1 MSLKN
6 LAKATSIR
14 QRYDVLTEYYLNN
27 PSTYSEKN
35 LENYKKWRKRPTTV
49 TDERFKEILNA
60 LELTEEGFD
69 LAIKELT
76 SSEKEYISSAIYN
89 ESWVKTTKLILAQ
102 DDCLVED
109 IFDENKAN
117 FTYALRLHID
127 YFEKQLQRIVAD
139 FPTIQV
145 QASARTDYVGEVI
158 NRFMDIGLR
167 TFVYD
172 LHAEKEKLS
181 LSESMDE
188 KEGFQRYLIARFD
201 TKEKVLDFFDC
212 YPVLARLYAETIA
225 FQLINFR
232 ELMEAIAESETE
244 LNHVFQVEKPIS
256 LTGLKMGA
264 GDSHDQGKSVAI
276 LTFSN
281 AIDVVFKPKNLM
293 IGERFDRF
301 VQEINE
307 MEPKFDFYLTT
318 KIVKNKYTFEER
330 LIYSGCLSQEEVTH
344 YYRQFGQTIA
354 LVYLLNGNDFHLENV
369 LAFGKYPVLIDLE
382 TIIQNHFPMP
392 DSENALVKVMQENGE
407 SVVMSGLVPIY
418 LFEER
423 AEADVEGANKGIQL
437 SALSGGEQKL
447 PYKVLKL
454 INFDSVNMQFMYQEH
469 ITDAA
474 ENIPLFNGE
483 KVDFVPYIDTII
495 AGFQEFSA
503 FAMKNK
509 ETLAFLAEKTFSDC
523 LVRNVIKT
531 TQSYGDLLD
540 YSTHPT
546 CMIDYIEREKLFE
559 NLWMHGYSNSKPV
572 PYEVRDMLQ
581 HDVPI
586 FFNPTSTKNLM
597 ASQGELIE
605 EMYQEK
611 AIALESSRLRNYSES
626 EEKQQLDY
634 LKTSFGL
641 YHSTDLQ
648 EKTIPLK
655 EQIYQV
661 NFLDGAVAVG
671 KAVLEAAFLGED
683 SIAWKDIQETSPDNY
698 VVNVMNENFY
708 DGIAGMY
715 LYFSELYHVTKD
727 KTFQKPFKLA
737 EALVLKLEEEY
748 VDSISAFY
756 GSFAAVY
763 PLLYTYQ
770 YNRESK
776 LLKTAE
782 SIATKYMERYEKET
796 VESYDWN
803 GGTASIIKVFV
814 HLYQLT
820 NKKRYFTFAKQL
832 LLDLELAK
840 ITQGG
845 FAHGYSGV
853 IHAANSLL
861 KIEKDPEIM
870 LIIKK
875 CLVKE
880 RTTFDPIQ
888 EGWLDLRPIRPIV
901 NDLWCYGSTGIG
913 LAYLDLLNSGFE
925 DSRLAEEIQIAA
937 NRLIHQEK
945 RDDCLCHGN
954 FGDLEFLIEYS
965 KTALATTQQKEQINA
980 KVRAANQKIND
991 GQYIFEGLPTIPK
1004 YGLFTG
1010 LAGIGHQLLRIHT
1023 GDRAANILTLELPK
1037 K

>member
-6 LAKATSIR
+6 LAKGTSIR
-14 QRYDVLTEYYLNN
+14 QRYEALQEYY
-27 PSTYSEKN
+27 KN
-35 LENYKKWRKRPTTV
+35 KQMTVPKGQIENYKKWRKRPTTV
-49 TDERFKEILNA
+49 TDERFKEILA
-60 LELTEEGFD
+60 SLKLTEEDFG

-76 SSEKEYISSAIYN
+76 TDEKESIFMTISK
-89 ESWVKTTKLILAQ
+89 EQWVRTTKLIMSQEDRLSEDVF
-102 DDCLVED
+102 DDE
-109 IFDENKAN
+109 KAN

-127 YFEKQLQRIVAD
+127 YFEKKLYQIVAD
-139 FPTIQV
+139 FPTLQIQ
-145 QASARTDYVGEVI
+145 ATAMENFIGEVI

-172 LHAEKEKLS
+172 LHVEKEKLS
-181 LSESMDE
+181 FSESLDE
-188 KEGFQRYLIARFD
+188 KEGFKEYLIARFD
-201 TKEKVLDFFDC
+201 TREKLLDFFDQ
-212 YPVLARLYAETIA
+212 YPVLMRLYAETID
-225 FQLINFR
+225 FQLTNFR
-232 ELMEAIAESETE
+232 ELLQALAESETE
-244 LNHVFQVEKPIS
+244 LNQIFQVELPLS
-256 LTGLKMGA
+256 LSGLKMGA

-281 AIDVVFKPKNLM
+281 EIDVVFKPKNLM
-293 IGERFDRF
+293 IGERFDQF
-301 VQEINE
+301 VQKINE
-307 MEPKFDFYLTT
+307 MENAFDFYLTT
-318 KIVKNKYTFEER
+318 KIIKEKYTFEER
-330 LIYSGCLSQEEVTH
+330 LIYSECLSKEDVTH
-344 YYRQFGQTIA
+344 YYRQFGQTVA

-392 DSENALVKVMQENGE
+392 DSENAIVKVMQENGE

-423 AEADVEGANKGIQL
+423 AEADVEGATKGIQL

-483 KVDFVPYIDTII
+483 KVDFVPYIETII
-495 AGFQEFSA
+495 DGFKEFSA
-503 FAMKNK
+503 FARNNK
-509 ETLAFLAEKTFSDC
+509 QTLAHLAEKTFSDC

-546 CMIDYIEREKLFE
+546 CMVDYIEREKLFE

-586 FFNPTSTKNLM
+586 FFNPTSTKDLM
-597 ASQGELIE
+597 ASQGEIIKN
-605 EMYQEK
+605 MYQEK
-611 AIALESSRLRNYSES
+611 ALDLEILRLRNYSEL
-626 EEKQQLDY
+626 EEEQQLDY

-648 EKTIPLK
+648 EKTVPLK
-655 EQIYQV
+655 EQIHQV

-671 KAVLEAAFLGED
+671 ETILEAAFLGEE
-683 SIAWKDIQETSPDNY
+683 SIAWKDIEETSPDNY

-708 DGIAGMY
+708 DGISGMY
-715 LYFSELYHVTKD
+715 LYFSELYHITKD
-727 KTFQKPFKLA
+727 QKFQKPYELA
-737 EALVLKLEEEY
+737 EALVLKLEEDY
-748 VDSISAFY
+748 VDSVSAFY

-763 PLLYTYQ
+763 PLLYS
-770 YNRESK
+770 YNYNHDSK
-776 LLKTAE
+776 LIRAAE
-782 SIATKYMERYEKET
+782 SIAARYMERYDGE
-796 VESYDWN
+796 VIESYDWN

-820 NKKRYFTFAKQL
+820 NKESYFVFAKQL
-832 LLDLELAK
+832 LFDLDLEK

-861 KIEKDPEIM
+861 KVEKDPEIM
-870 LIIKK
+870 LLIKK

-880 RTTFDPIQ
+880 RTTFDPTQ
-888 EGWLDLRPIRPIV
+888 NGWLDLRPIPPMV

-925 DSRLAEEIQIAA
+925 DSRLRKEVQIAA
-937 NRLIHQEK
+937 ERLINQEK

-954 FGDLEFLIEYS
+954 FGDLEFLIEYGKS
-965 KTALATTQQKEQINA
+965 SWATKQHKDAIEE
-980 KVRAANQKIND
+980 KVKKAYQKILEEN
-991 GQYIFEGLPTIPK
+991 YTFEGLPTIPK

-1010 LAGIGHQLLRIHT
+1010 LAGIGHQLLRIHNANQ
-1023 GDRAANILTLELPK
+1023 AADILTLELPME
-1037 K
+1037 